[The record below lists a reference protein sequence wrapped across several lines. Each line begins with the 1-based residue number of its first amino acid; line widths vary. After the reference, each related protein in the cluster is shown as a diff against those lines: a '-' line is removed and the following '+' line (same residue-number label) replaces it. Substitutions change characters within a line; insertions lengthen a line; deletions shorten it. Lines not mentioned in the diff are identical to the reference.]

1 MKLPLLLT
9 ARLLLGQADAGYVR
23 EKTDDGAHCLR
34 WPVAAG
40 ATSQVTFVQSSA
52 GDSALGPGFF
62 DAVSRSE
69 ATWAAQANTC
79 ASLGLLEGAH
89 STSRIVGYN
98 SSGPNENLILARTTD
113 CTNTVPSN
121 DPCQAAG
128 TCGNVHDC
136 WEHGAAALAVTT
148 ITFDAT
154 GVVLDS
160 DTEINAASAFPTI
173 VDSPP
178 CTGGVVTSTCVG
190 NDVQNT
196 MTHELGH
203 ALGLGHS
210 PDPSSTMY
218 ASAPIG
224 ETSKR
229 VLDPASK
236 QFVCDV
242 YLRGLAS
249 QDCSVPDAGTDA
261 GTSGGNNGGSGA
273 VPTGPSAPGI
283 ARTASG
289 CSAVTGGG
297 APIAVLAGLGLAA
310 LTWRRSHARR

>member
-1 MKLPLLLT
+1 MTLPLLLT
-9 ARLLLGQADAGYVR
+9 AHLLLGQTDAGYVR
-23 EKTDDGAHCLR
+23 EETGNGAHCLR

-40 ATSQVTFVQSSA
+40 ATSQVTFVQSSS
-52 GDSALGPGFF
+52 GDPALGPGFF

-89 STSRIVGYN
+89 STSRLVGYN

-113 CTNTVPSN
+113 CSVAVLPG

-178 CTGGVVTSTCVG
+178 CTGGVITTSCVG

-218 ASAPIG
+218 ASAPVG

-236 QFVCDV
+236 QFFCDV
-242 YLRGLAS
+242 YPRGLAS
-249 QDCSVPDAGTDA
+249 QDCSLPDAGTDA
-261 GTSGGNNGGSGA
+261 GTSGGSNGGSGA
-273 VPTGPSAPGI
+273 GPSGPSGPGI

-289 CSAVTGGG
+289 CSAVTSGG
-297 APIAVLAGLGLAA
+297 APIALLAALGLAA
-310 LTWRRSHARR
+310 LTRHRSRTPR

>member
-1 MKLPLLLT
+1 MTLPLLLT
-9 ARLLLGQADAGYVR
+9 AQLLLGQSDAGYVR
-23 EKTDDGAHCLR
+23 EKTGDGSHCLR
-34 WPVAAG
+34 WPVTAG
-40 ATSQVTFVQSSA
+40 ASSQLTFVQSSA
-52 GDSALGPGFF
+52 GDPALGAGFF
-62 DAVSRSE
+62 DAVSHAE
-69 ATWAAQANTC
+69 ATWAAQATTC
-79 ASLGLLEGAH
+79 AALGLLEGAH
-89 STSRIVGYN
+89 STSRLIGYD

-136 WEHGAAALAVTT
+136 WEHGAGVLALTY

-160 DTEINAASAFPTI
+160 DTEINAASAFPTL

-178 CTGGVVTSTCVG
+178 CTGGIVTSTCVG

-242 YLRGLAS
+242 YPRGLAS
-249 QDCSVPDAGTDA
+249 QDCSVPDAGTDG
-261 GTSGGNNGGSGA
+261 GTSGGNNGGSGG
-273 VPTGPSAPGI
+273 GPSGPGGPGI
-283 ARTASG
+283 ARTGSG
-289 CSAVTGGG
+289 CSAVNGGG
-297 APIAVLAGLGLAA
+297 APVALLAALGLAA
-310 LTWRRSHARR
+310 LARRRSRAAR

>member
-1 MKLPLLLT
+1 MTLPLLLT
-9 ARLLLGQADAGYVR
+9 AGLLLGQADAGYVR

-40 ATSQVTFVQSSA
+40 ATSQLTFVQSA
-52 GDSALGPGFF
+52 NGDPTLGAGFF
-62 DAVSRSE
+62 DAVSRAE
-69 ATWAAQANTC
+69 ATWAAQASAC
-79 ASLGLLEGAH
+79 ASLSLLEGAH
-89 STSRIVGYN
+89 STSRLIGYD
-98 SSGPNENLILARTTD
+98 SSGSNENLVLARTTD
-113 CTNTVPSN
+113 CSVAVLPG

-136 WEHGAAALAVTT
+136 WEHGTGVLALTL

-160 DTEINAASAFPTI
+160 DVEINAASASPTV

-178 CTGGVVTSTCVG
+178 CTGGIVTTSCVG

-196 MTHELGH
+196 VTHEFGH
-203 ALGLGHS
+203 ALGLDHS
-210 PDPSSTMY
+210 PDPSSTMF

-229 VLDPASK
+229 ILDPASK

-242 YLRGLAS
+242 YPSGLAS
-249 QDCSVPDAGTDA
+249 RDCSLSDAGTDA
-261 GTSGGNNGGSGA
+261 GPGGGGSGQSSI
-273 VPTGPSAPGI
+273 PTGPRGPGI
-283 ARTASG
+283 AQTTSG
-289 CSAVTGGG
+289 CTAATGGG
-297 APIAVLAGLGLAA
+297 APLAVLAAMSLAA
-310 LTWRRSHARR
+310 FVRRRPQTRR